1 MKTLLRGGFVYDS
14 SIRKFT
20 KRDILIEQNGII
32 TDTDYH
38 GDAVENTVDCTGKY
52 IIPGLVDVHTHGRG
66 GYDFNTADTEGVLR
80 MRRSYAQ
87 SGTTT
92 VFATL
97 ASETVENLN
106 KSFEAIKPNFVPG
119 SGMANIAGIHLEG
132 RYLNPKRRGAH
143 PAHLLAPLDPA
154 ELKTF
159 LEAMKPLPARVSAA
173 VEMEGGEEFI
183 KTALAEG
190 AIVAIAHSDAKYD
203 EAVRCVELGVTGFT
217 HTFNAMSPLHHRE
230 PGCIAASLLCDSAYS
245 EFICDGEHI
254 HPEMIRM
261 ASKLKPVDK
270 FVLITDSMEAAGCND
285 GEYSI
290 AGQPVIVKNG
300 KALTLDGAIAG
311 STLDLFTAMK
321 NYMKFA
327 RKTLEEAVPAAT
339 SNPADMMGAGQYCG
353 RIEKGRYAD
362 LLILTEYENP
372 EIESVWIGGEKIER

>member
-1 MKTLLRGGFVYDS
+1 MMKTLFANGFVYDTARRCF
-14 SIRKFT
+14 RKA
-20 KRDILIEQNGII
+20 DILVESCGII

-38 GDAVENTVDCTGKY
+38 GEEVENTVDCAGKY
-52 IIPGLVDVHTHGRG
+52 IIPGLVDIHTHGRG
-66 GYDFNTADTEGVLR
+66 GYDFNTADEAGVLR
-80 MRRSYAQ
+80 MRRSYAEA
-87 SGTTT
+87 GTTT

-97 ASETVENLN
+97 ASETVENLY
-106 KSFEAIKPNFVPG
+106 KSIDAIKPNSVPAAG
-119 SGMANIAGIHLEG
+119 NANIAGIHLEG

-143 PAHLLAPLDPA
+143 PVHLLAPLDPA
-154 ELKTF
+154 ELKEF
-159 LEAMKPLPARVSAA
+159 LDAMKPLPARVSAA

-190 AIVAIAHSDAKYD
+190 AVAAIAHSDAKYD

-261 ASKLKPVDK
+261 ASRLKPADK
-270 FVLITDSMEAAGCND
+270 FVLITDSMEASGCED

-327 RKTLEEAVPAAT
+327 GKTLEEAIPAAT
-339 SNPADMMGAGQYCG
+339 SNPADMMGIGQDCG
-353 RIEKGRYAD
+353 RIEKGYGAD
-362 LLILTEYENP
+362 LLILTDKENP
-372 EIESVWIGGEKIER
+372 EIESVWIGGKKI